1 MAGSAITF
9 TPGEV
14 AIFYAAR
21 VPDLEQRRA
30 AKWRGPCPIHHGKK
44 DSFEV
49 RPHTGRWHCYSRCGR
64 GGDMLDLEAELNG
77 GDFPTR
83 KAEVF
88 RLVGRPEP
96 MNGHHPT
103 SMNLNPAGR
112 APTKPTEPTSPA
124 GKWHEI
130 VRYPYVDRDGRPL
143 FEVVR
148 YLKPDGDKAFK
159 QCRPDGRGGIV
170 WNLEGIKRVPYHLP
184 KMLNADTVYLPEGEK
199 DVHTLEE
206 WGLVA
211 SCNPGGAGSS
221 HRYREWA
228 DFFRGRQIVILPDND
243 EPGRKHAAAVAAALL
258 SVAASLR
265 IVELPGLPEEGDV
278 TDWRDAGEHHR
289 AVSGIDSG
297 GGTDGRGGTLRTAGT
312 VGLGGQ
318 RTSPGG
324 ERGSGGRM
332 AEAGTDPKRASARAS
347 LLRRPSPGFVPSPG
361 GGRGERMQVPMDYP
375 AVVMVLCLAGAVN
388 RRAVIQPKANDTGWL
403 VVPNLWGGI
412 IAPPGIHEITCNS
425 AATHPLNQIQTEWR
439 QEHEEAL
446 KDYARDKEEY
456 ELRLAAWKEQY
467 KASAKNGKAAPDR
480 PDDKPDRTEV
490 AAADRE

>member
-278 TDWRDAGEHHR
+278 TDWRDAGETIERFRELTQAAAPIDAAALSELR
-289 AVSGIDSG
+289 A
-297 GGTDGRGGTLRTAGT
+297 RW
-312 VGLGGQ
+312 GLPDKEPHPAA
-318 RTSPGG
+318 S
-324 ERGSGGRM
+324 
-332 AEAGTDPKRASARAS
+332 AEAVDEWPKPELIQSELPPVQAFSEDHLPDS
-347 LLRRPSPGFVPSPG
+347 FRPLVADVAAHAGPDGLPG
-361 GGRGERMQVPMDYP
+361 GGDGALSCRRRQPTGCHPTEGERYR
-375 AVVMVLCLAGAVN
+375 LAGCAEPLGRN
-388 RRAVIQPKANDTGWL
+388 HRATGH
-403 VVPNLWGGI
+403 
-412 IAPPGIHEITCNS
+412 HEITCNCGGYTS
-425 AATHPLNQIQTEWR
+425 PES
-439 QEHEEAL
+439 
-446 KDYARDKEEY
+446 D
-456 ELRLAAWKEQY
+456 
-467 KASAKNGKAAPDR
+467 SDR
-480 PDDKPDRTEV
+480 V
-490 AAADRE
+490 AAGARRGTEGLRAGQRGIRTSACSVERTIQGERKEWEGGA